1 MPDPQHTPSRSLS
14 EIGHL
19 FLSSVRERHTSGAT
33 LPKRQPPP
41 TPASGPA
48 AATPMG
54 PRLAVPEPPRIE
66 ATHIDLTS
74 QSAPTDDA
82 VAAEAPLNAAPE
94 DQLPSADDDSAPAP
108 AESRTPPVTAIIA
121 THLNGRQLTRARD
134 YARHLA
140 ASGQRIG
147 LIEIDAADFRL
158 TCFDTAPLAT
168 DDSPAATT
176 QALDARAMTDA
187 IEELGFDLDRW
198 LLLVP
203 NPRTPEA
210 KALLRD
216 APHWVLLCTCDHD
229 GVVSC
234 YRTLKG
240 LGDLCVSGP
249 RPRLSLALL
258 NARDAE
264 EAGRTYRKLAGVCRQ
279 FLSWELDCE
288 PAVARPSRAASVAEH
303 LVLCGGN
310 LTKSNSPQWQVVAA
324 MLARARTQAAFG
336 GLVEANA
343 DEPLNATAMESEP
356 IAHHHAADP
365 QPATA
370 AAAPMPSIPFPTQ
383 HQEPR
388 MTAAAA
394 AAIDRDD
401 DLIPTVID
409 IPCDAD
415 GGATGPIGS
424 GAILSAILQSESS
437 RLVECPAAVRPPMC
451 PEARLAVTRDR
462 RVVLLAAARAG
473 LSDLRA
479 IGRAYNWLTEN
490 KALICLAVPQLAIDP
505 CAHPCLR
512 LLVDHADLTADILQ
526 PMLHS
531 STVTVQAYRRLR
543 WGGKMGLM
551 LEAA

>member
-19 FLSSVRERHTSGAT
+19 FLSSVRERHTSGAA
-33 LPKRQPPP
+33 LPRRQPPAS
-41 TPASGPA
+41 TPAPGAPI
-48 AATPMG
+48 G

-74 QSAPTDDA
+74 QSSSSP
-82 VAAEAPLNAAPE
+82 
-94 DQLPSADDDSAPAP
+94 ADDVEAGLDSAPATDDAAP
-108 AESRTPPVTAIIA
+108 AAESRTPPVTAIIA
-121 THLNGRQLTRARD
+121 AHLNGRQLNRARD

-147 LIEIDAADFRL
+147 LIEIDSADFRL
-158 TCFDTAPLAT
+158 TCYDTAPLAT

-176 QALDARAMTDA
+176 QVLDSRAMTDA
-187 IEELGFDLDRW
+187 IEELSFDLDRW

-210 KALLRD
+210 KSLLRD

-240 LGDLCVSGP
+240 LGEICVSGP

-279 FLSWELDCE
+279 FLSWELECE
-288 PAVARPSRAASVAEH
+288 PAVVARPSRGASIAEH

-324 MLARARTQAAFG
+324 MLARAKTQAAFS
-336 GLVEANA
+336 EIAETNA
-343 DEPLNATAMESEP
+343 EPVNAIAMESEP
-356 IAHHHAADP
+356 IAQDEVADP
-365 QPATA
+365 EPTVA
-370 AAAPMPSIPFPTQ
+370 AGPMPSIPFPTQ

-388 MTAAAA
+388 MTSTTATM
-394 AAIDRDD
+394 DRDD
-401 DLIPTVID
+401 DSIPTVID
-409 IPCDAD
+409 IPCDA
-415 GGATGPIGS
+415 GGGSTGSIGATSIGS

-437 RLVECPAAVRPPMC
+437 QLVECPAAVRPPMC

-462 RVVLLAAARAG
+462 RLVLLAAARAG

-479 IGRAYNWLTEN
+479 IGRAYNWLSEN

-512 LLVDHADLTADILQ
+512 LLVDHADLSADVLQ

>member
-1 MPDPQHTPSRSLS
+1 MPDPQQTPSRSLS

-19 FLSSVRERHTSGAT
+19 FLSSVRERHTSGAA
-33 LPKRQPPP
+33 LPRRQPPAP
-41 TPASGPA
+41 TPPA
-48 AATPMG
+48 AAAPIG
-54 PRLAVPEPPRIE
+54 PRLAVPKPPRIE
-66 ATHIDLTS
+66 ATHIDLSS
-74 QSAPTDDA
+74 QSSSSPADDAQAGLDAAPDQLPPTDDA
-82 VAAEAPLNAAPE
+82 AP
-94 DQLPSADDDSAPAP
+94 S
-108 AESRTPPVTAIIA
+108 ESRTPPVTAIIA
-121 THLNGRQLTRARD
+121 AHLNGRQLNRARD

-158 TCFDTAPLAT
+158 TCYDTAPLAT

-176 QALDARAMTDA
+176 QVLDARAMTDA
-187 IEELGFDLDRW
+187 IEELSFDLDRW

-210 KALLRD
+210 KSLLRD
-216 APHWVLLCTCDHD
+216 APHWVLLCACDHD

-240 LGDLCVSGP
+240 LGEICVSGP

-279 FLSWELDCE
+279 FLSWELECE
-288 PAVARPSRAASVAEH
+288 PAVVARPSRAASVAEH

-310 LTKSNSPQWQVVAA
+310 LTKSNTPQWQVVAA
-324 MLARARTQAAFG
+324 MLARAKTQAAFS
-336 GLVEANA
+336 EIAAETNPEPANA
-343 DEPLNATAMESEP
+343 IPMESEP
-356 IAHHHAADP
+356 IAQHEAADP
-365 QPATA
+365 EPQP
-370 AAAPMPSIPFPTQ
+370 PMPSIPFPTQ

-388 MTAAAA
+388 MTATAAA
-394 AAIDRDD
+394 MDREDED
-401 DLIPTVID
+401 SIPTVID

-415 GGATGPIGS
+415 GSTAGPIGS

-437 RLVECPAAVRPPMC
+437 QLVECPAAVRPPMC
-451 PEARLAVTRDR
+451 AEARLAVTRDR
-462 RVVLLAAARAG
+462 RLVLLAAARAG

-479 IGRAYNWLTEN
+479 IGRAYNWLSEN

-512 LLVDHADLTADILQ
+512 LLVDHADLSADVLQ

-543 WGGKMGLM
+543 WGGKVGLM